1 MREIAE
7 SEGRYEANEEYGWVR
22 SAAEV
27 SVMSRGIGWLLTAVL
42 PLATREGEADRRDS
56 CLSADEAD
64 GHKAICDSQVSDCMK
79 SGHWLPSYLDAA
91 RGHDC
96 A

>member
-1 MREIAE
+1 MT
-7 SEGRYEANEEYGWVR
+7 V
-22 SAAEV
+22 
-27 SVMSRGIGWLLTAVL
+27 VL
-42 PLATREGEADRRDS
+42 PLATREGVEDEADRRDS

-64 GHKAICDSQVSDCMK
+64 GHKAICGNVVSGCWRVAM
-79 SGHWLPSYLDAA
+79 WLPSDLDAA